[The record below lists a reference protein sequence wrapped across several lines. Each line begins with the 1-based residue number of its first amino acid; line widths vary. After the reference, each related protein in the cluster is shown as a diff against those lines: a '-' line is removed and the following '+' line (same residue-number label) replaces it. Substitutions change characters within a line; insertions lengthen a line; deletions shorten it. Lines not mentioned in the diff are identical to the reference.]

1 MRKKNNIKQKN
12 QKNTVDT
19 NIYALVIQKDNSL
32 KRVLLSDFN
41 KKNK

>member
-1 MRKKNNIKQKN
+1 MKKKNNKN
-12 QKNTVDT
+12 LKNSKNIVDT

-41 KKNK
+41 KGKK

>member
-1 MRKKNNIKQKN
+1 MRKKNNKN
-12 QKNTVDT
+12 LKNSKNIVDT

-41 KKNK
+41 KGKK

>member
-1 MRKKNNIKQKN
+1 MRKKNNKN
-12 QKNTVDT
+12 LKNSKNIVDT

-41 KKNK
+41 KGNK

>member
-1 MRKKNNIKQKN
+1 MRKKNNKN
-12 QKNTVDT
+12 LKNSKNIVDT

>member
-1 MRKKNNIKQKN
+1 MKKKKNKNLKNSKNI
-12 QKNTVDT
+12 VDT

-41 KKNK
+41 KGNK